1 MRGIPRNQLLAWFL
15 ALVGEI
21 VLIVAA
27 VLTLQVP
34 AWTEPIWLEPFVKS
48 ITSIGAPILGLVI
61 VLRQPRNRYGWLWLI
76 YALFTAVRM
85 LSVAYYLFNHSQF
98 SGYSPLGLFL
108 LWLSEPAGIGTI
120 LCMILLVLWFPDGQE
135 PSRRWRF
142 LYPWM
147 LLATLFIGV
156 YLFMIGTHWNGSD
169 SAAQG
174 IYIDNPFGWI
184 PESYLRDYTFA
195 ALGFFSLVLISV
207 LAVLALLLRY
217 RSAKYLERLQI
228 RWFVFGGSLFVL
240 LFIGPL
246 FVVVENP
253 IFQIV
258 LTIIGFA
265 SILPLYLATG
275 VAILRY
281 RLYEIDIIIRKTLQY
296 TLVTGLLVLVYFG
309 SIVVLQSFFHALTGD
324 VSQVAIVISTLG
336 IAAMFNP
343 LRHRI
348 QHIVDSRFYRSK
360 YDAARALNAFS
371 QTARDEVEFA
381 QLESA
386 LLNVVRET
394 FQPENAF
401 LWIQGPKEVKE

>member
-1 MRGIPRNQLLAWFL
+1 MRGIPRIQLLTWFL

-34 AWTEPIWLEPFVKS
+34 AWKDTIWLEPLVKS

-98 SGYSPLGLFL
+98 SGYPPLGLFL
-108 LWLSEPAGIGTI
+108 LWVSEPAGLGTI
-120 LCMILLVLWFPDGQE
+120 LCMILLVLWFPDGQL
-135 PSRRWRF
+135 PSSRWRF

-147 LLATLFIGV
+147 LLATLFLGV
-156 YLFMIGTHWNGSD
+156 YLFMIGTHWNGPD
-169 SAAQG
+169 TAAQG
-174 IYIDNPFGWI
+174 IHIENPFGLI
-184 PESYLRDYTFA
+184 PESYLKDYTVA
-195 ALGFFSLVLISV
+195 ALGFFSLVLISI

-217 RSAKYLERLQI
+217 RSAKSLERLQI

-240 LFIGPL
+240 LFMGPL
-246 FVVVENP
+246 FVGVENP

-275 VAILRY
+275 IAILRY
-281 RLYEIDIIIRKTLQY
+281 RLYEIDIIIRRTLQY
-296 TLVTGLLVLVYFG
+296 TLVTGLLVMVYFG
-309 SIVVLQSFFHALTGD
+309 SIVLLQSVLRALTGE

-336 IAAMFNP
+336 IAALFNP
-343 LRHRI
+343 LRLRVQGFI
-348 QHIVDSRFYRSK
+348 DQRFYRHNYNAEQAMMRFAAVAREDVKMENLSAAMVQVAEETMQPLDVSLWLTNSK
-360 YDAARALNAFS
+360 R
-371 QTARDEVEFA
+371 
-381 QLESA
+381 
-386 LLNVVRET
+386 
-394 FQPENAF
+394 
-401 LWIQGPKEVKE
+401 GG

>member
-1 MRGIPRNQLLAWFL
+1 MRGIPRIQLLTWFL

-34 AWTEPIWLEPFVKS
+34 AWKDTIWLEPLVKS

-98 SGYSPLGLFL
+98 SGYPPLGLFL
-108 LWLSEPAGIGTI
+108 LWVSEPAGLGTI
-120 LCMILLVLWFPDGQE
+120 LCMILLVLWFPDGQL

-147 LLATLFIGV
+147 LLATLFLGV
-156 YLFMIGTHWNGSD
+156 NLFMIGTHWNGPD
-169 SAAQG
+169 TAAQG
-174 IYIDNPFGWI
+174 IHIENPFGWI
-184 PESYLRDYTFA
+184 PESYLKDYTVA
-195 ALGFFSLVLISV
+195 ALGFFSLVLISI

-217 RSAKYLERLQI
+217 RLAKSLERLQI

-240 LFIGPL
+240 LFMGPL
-246 FVVVENP
+246 FVGVENP

-275 VAILRY
+275 IAILRY
-281 RLYEIDIIIRKTLQY
+281 RLYEIDIIIRRTLQY
-296 TLVTGLLVLVYFG
+296 TLVTGLLVMVYFG
-309 SIVVLQSFFHALTGD
+309 SIVLLQSVLRALTGE

-336 IAAMFNP
+336 IAALFNP
-343 LRHRI
+343 LRLRVQGFI
-348 QHIVDSRFYRSK
+348 DQRFYRHNYNAEQAMMRFAAVAREDVKMENLSAAMVQVAEETMQPLDVSLWLTNSK
-360 YDAARALNAFS
+360 R
-371 QTARDEVEFA
+371 
-381 QLESA
+381 
-386 LLNVVRET
+386 
-394 FQPENAF
+394 
-401 LWIQGPKEVKE
+401 GG

>member
-1 MRGIPRNQLLAWFL
+1 MRGIPRIQLLTWFL

-34 AWTEPIWLEPFVKS
+34 AWKDTIWLEPLVKS

-98 SGYSPLGLFL
+98 SGYPPLGLFL
-108 LWLSEPAGIGTI
+108 LWVSEPAGLGTI
-120 LCMILLVLWFPDGQE
+120 LCMILLVLWFPDGHL

-147 LLATLFIGV
+147 LLATLFLGV
-156 YLFMIGTHWNGSD
+156 YLFMIGTHWNGPD
-169 SAAQG
+169 PAAQG
-174 IYIDNPFGWI
+174 IHIENPFGLI
-184 PESYLRDYTFA
+184 PESYLKDYTVA
-195 ALGFFSLVLISV
+195 ALGFFSLVLISI

-217 RSAKYLERLQI
+217 RLAKSLERLQI

-240 LFIGPL
+240 LFMGPL
-246 FVVVENP
+246 FVGVENP

-275 VAILRY
+275 IAILRY
-281 RLYEIDIIIRKTLQY
+281 RLYEIDIIIRRTLQY
-296 TLVTGLLVLVYFG
+296 TLVTGLLVMVYFG
-309 SIVVLQSFFHALTGD
+309 SIVLLQSVLRALTGE

-336 IAAMFNP
+336 IAALFNP
-343 LRHRI
+343 LRLRVQGFI
-348 QHIVDSRFYRSK
+348 DQRFYRHNYNAEQAMMRFAAVAREDVKMENLSAAMVQVAEETMQPLDVSLWLTNSK
-360 YDAARALNAFS
+360 R
-371 QTARDEVEFA
+371 
-381 QLESA
+381 
-386 LLNVVRET
+386 
-394 FQPENAF
+394 
-401 LWIQGPKEVKE
+401 GG